1 MKKLWFGVALLL
13 VLLCLG
19 IGASLVI
26 GHTHD
31 TLSSRLEEAAAL
43 SQTDWGKATDLAN
56 AAATQWAQ
64 HRHWVAALAEHEP
77 LEEISS
83 LFSQLALCQSLDDR
97 AEFAAV
103 ALRIAGICDTLSESH
118 ALYWW
123 NLL

>member
-1 MKKLWFGVALLL
+1 MKKLWFGAGLLL

-19 IGASLVI
+19 IGAASTI
-26 GHTHD
+26 RHTHNA
-31 TLSSRLEEAAAL
+31 LSSRLEEAAAL
-43 SQTDWGKATDLAN
+43 SQTDWGGATDLAN
-56 AAATQWAQ
+56 AAAAQWSQ

-77 LEEISS
+77 LEEISN
-83 LFSQLALCQSLDDR
+83 LFSQLSLCQSLGDR

-118 ALYWW
+118 APYWW